1 MGDLYD
7 VGAGCEL
14 EPVDFQMYRFRA
26 TFFLFSSANDRVPI
40 RFLVGAEW
48 DTDGFA
54 PADGSDSDDCAPAWA
69 TDFDRSHPYAL
80 ACISRR
86 GDDSHDLPWDE
97 VAYDM
102 DRCGQFCEV
111 LRPSPGDDITR
122 AAFDELDRER

>member
-1 MGDLYD
+1 MGEHDRDPYGVKVAVML
-7 VGAGCEL
+7 
-14 EPVDFQMYRFRA
+14 
-26 TFFLFSSANDRVPI
+26 SSAVE
-40 RFLVGAEW
+40 AEW
-48 DTDGFA
+48 PWFA
-54 PADGSDSDDCAPAWA
+54 RPDSDDCAPAWA